1 MAKTK
6 PLTKAERAWLT
17 ELQEVLNRCP
27 SKRIGF
33 FTIGDPAVCLHDAT
47 REDEIGDHQE
57 KEGGEWAS
65 AAAAIGADFG
75 GVALYFPNAVHST
88 AG

>member
-6 PLTKAERAWLT
+6 PLTKAERAWL
-17 ELQEVLNRCP
+17 EEGQKWLNRCP

-33 FTIGDPAVCLHDAT
+33 YTVGDADICLHDAT
-47 REDEIGDHQE
+47 RENEIGDEQDAN
-57 KEGGEWAS
+57 GGEWAS
-65 AAAAIGADFG
+65 AVERIGADFG
-75 GVALYFPNAVHST
+75 GVALKFPNAVHST